1 MAASTQVAGT
11 AAASVSSAGLR
22 GTPGGA
28 EEWWLLHQPEG
39 RGGGAPEGLLTQP
52 ACGTADDTDY
62 CGAADA

>member
-1 MAASTQVAGT
+1 MPASTQVAGT

-39 RGGGAPEGLLTQP
+39 EVQALPK
-52 ACGTADDTDY
+52 AS
-62 CGAADA
+62 